1 MIILGR
7 TDALFDQFV
16 DLLEQ
21 IQETVSEELVHTI
34 RLLQNQLTMS
44 RLIGPLVRFYAHLIL
59 ALRTLGE
66 SVPDAAANAIIQAYL
81 KVLEMEGN
89 DHLVAAYAAC
99 LRQGSGEESYAR
111 FLRCKLAR
119 HSRLCNLRADQI
131 AMDPNT
137 TKEARREAL
146 LRARQHNLDVGVIAK
161 ETVRMILE
169 NAFAVSLNPQNLNH
183 DICSSS

>member
-1 MIILGR
+1 
-7 TDALFDQFV
+7 
-16 DLLEQ
+16 
-21 IQETVSEELVHTI
+21 
-34 RLLQNQLTMS
+34 
-44 RLIGPLVRFYAHLIL
+44 
-59 ALRTLGE
+59 
-66 SVPDAAANAIIQAYL
+66 VPDAAANAILQAYL

-111 FLRCKLAR
+111 FLRCKSVSA
-119 HSRLCNLRADQI
+119 LRSQADHV

-161 ETVRMILE
+161 ETVRIILE
-169 NAFAVSLNPQNLNH
+169 NAFAVCPSLQAS
-183 DICSSS
+183 DISY